1 MSCMRFTAD
10 GPDIPNQ
17 LLRARDKGRVV
28 FFCGAGVSLARAKLP
43 DFFGLTKDVMARLK
57 PSETGKAKARFTMPE
72 RIVKETEGRISW
84 KEASSLISADKVFM
98 DLYSEFDRADIEWA
112 VAQALKTDANT
123 DQSAHKIIFDLAHTP
138 AGRTQLVTTN
148 FDRLFE
154 TSPET
159 KSYCF
164 PDLPDLTQPD
174 RFDGVVYLHGRINDT
189 GQAAE
194 EPGFILSSAEFGHA
208 YMTDGRAARFIKDL
222 IKDYTL
228 VFLGYSA
235 DDPPISYLLE
245 ALGRVGDDSSSV
257 YAFHAGS
264 QSEARSVWD
273 ARGVEPIPYSAENH
287 HSALWAT
294 LEAWAARARDREVW
308 TQETL
313 QLAAQRPGDLEPHE
327 RGRVAAL
334 VSSREGAALF
344 ASADLTP
351 PGEWLWVFDPR
362 KRLGKPSRSLYNREE
377 PAINPFS
384 LYGLDSDA
392 APPLPDPDA
401 SQQKRDV
408 DYAAAW
414 NAFSLTP
421 SDIETAKAENIAA
434 HAELY
439 TAGIAVLPHRL
450 FSLGRWI
457 AKTCQQTATLAWAA
471 SQQKLNPEYIS
482 LIESRLDDM
491 EGEADFEHIVRN
503 WRYLFEA
510 WDSDTNTLSNHDM
523 RWYHLQRLASRAPWS
538 SQLVRSY
545 GEASRPVVTTEP
557 NYAQSGIAPDEGNK
571 HPYFRV
577 EIGYPRFT
585 YDIEVPNKWRAETIA
600 ELRESLRLADRLE
613 TETGPMWS
621 FQLVPIR
628 RGDDPAVNEYRR
640 GEGMPGLI
648 ALYTRELNLLAK
660 YDKTA
665 ARREVSAWPE
675 GSSILFPR
683 LRIWALGEKR
693 LVAKRDQAD
702 LVASIS
708 RKAFWHSSNQRDLLT
723 SLAARW
729 SKLSDKAIADIEA
742 KLLKGPK
749 RKKSYDKDKAI
760 FRESKASMQLTRL
773 HWLANNGCVFSF
785 DLQAVS
791 QKLQKD
797 APKWKSEYADGA
809 DQELGSR
816 GGFVRTETE
825 YDALLPLDLVDII
838 PKARELGGPT
848 ADILVE
854 KDPFAG
860 FAGEKPLR
868 SLAALRRT
876 TSVTSS
882 NQSEWRTFLNH
893 DRRASDS
900 PRLSLLILQRL
911 LAVDDTS
918 LKTFLYALTWW
929 FRDKSGVLSIVCPDA
944 YDAMY
949 DRVVSLISKEATLGA
964 SKIVSNSAGKDWL
977 GSALNSSV
985 GHLTD
990 AAIRD
995 NRWQNAPSQKWVTRM
1010 TTLLD
1015 IPGETAALTMA
1026 ELSQR
1031 LIWIDY
1037 YEPDFAAEILNRA
1050 FADTSSILAD
1060 AFWSGFRHGRIP
1072 SSDRLFA
1079 NLKPFILQRVL
1090 ETDGQDEER
1099 RNGLSAVLLANWRR
1113 PFADGEE
1120 IHLTDAELTNALLH
1134 GSENFRMSM
1143 LSHYQGWASH
1153 ALTEPENKLNF
1164 LNPSQVADFFK
1175 DIWPRQT
1182 SVRTS
1187 TISRKLFSI
1196 LTHNI
1201 PLMDVILEDTL
1212 PLLVPVEGQHLS
1224 FYFRD
1229 TDTIVEDRAQNLFR
1243 VLIAVLPT
1251 QTRFWPYNLS
1261 AMLDRM
1267 IAAEPSLE
1275 HSSDMIRLKEKLI
1288 LG

>member
-294 LEAWAARARDREVW
+294 LEAWAA
-308 TQETL
+308 
-313 QLAAQRPGDLEPHE
+313 
-327 RGRVAAL
+327 
-334 VSSREGAALF
+334 
-344 ASADLTP
+344 
-351 PGEWLWVFDPR
+351 
-362 KRLGKPSRSLYNREE
+362 LYNREE

-457 AKTCQQTATLAWAA
+457 AKTCQQT
-471 SQQKLNPEYIS
+471 
-482 LIESRLDDM
+482 
-491 EGEADFEHIVRN
+491 G
-503 WRYLFEA
+503 
-510 WDSDTNTLSNHDM
+510 
-523 RWYHLQRLASRAPWS
+523 YHLQRLASRAPWS

-1229 TDTIVEDRAQNLFR
+1229 
-1243 VLIAVLPT
+1243 
-1251 QTRFWPYNLS
+1251 
-1261 AMLDRM
+1261 
-1267 IAAEPSLE
+1267 PSLIGLF
-1275 HSSDMIRLKEKLI
+1275 SQVPSFL
-1288 LG
+1288 